1 MDAML
6 QPGLRQGRLNLR
18 SQTAGDTSCSWERPD
33 RELDNEKAR
42 VGSVRRYPPKLG
54 GLAMFQKSTRQ
65 TSTNPTVPLAPTNL
79 GVALILPRA
88 FRSPYLCHHWPGSP
102 SNAISRRFELIRR
115 SRLRGAGNVQAIAPP
130 NYRNLFYLNKVG
142 KSLARRPSDKPVL
155 TPHRT
160 TTHPTYPE
168 MERFSKFRRSKKD
181 SAGATGVTADDISA
195 AAPASSRTSRRDRHS
210 PFRNLHLRTSTKRA
224 RSSPPAAL
232 PQSPTSASAHPGLF
246 INTDIGGTD
255 QSQNSSASPLTAVQH
270 PFSAITPK
278 RQDFSR
284 QQRSRSQSRARKR
297 QPGSGAGTP
306 QIPSFLNLSPQE
318 IENKFQDLTWL
329 ERDRMLQSAQNP
341 APTFQF
347 ARVPSQPHVKRLD
360 RYVNVQPWQNNRVRL
375 RVPPGKPD
383 YINASPICLSTTTG
397 GASDLSR
404 GGVEEDHPS
413 RYIAMQGPK
422 RNSVE
427 HVWRMV
433 FEQLRSPAVIVMLTE
448 THEGLAEKCY
458 PYFPRSP
465 DSPPIEIG
473 ASDEFADGFRASV
486 RCEAIEHCA
495 GDAIELRKLVIRV
508 HRRAAALAAA
518 VAPGTPLR
526 KQRPH
531 LSNGDGGS
539 RRRGDVDPEPSSPI
553 ETTQE
558 DGGDVMIMSPFKP
571 DAPAGRSIFPGLKK
585 RRDRS
590 QNRQGSSRSSS
601 TTSARTG
608 GDGTPAE
615 STDREEAD
623 IEEEDETEMAEEVE
637 ERVVHHFLYKKWP
650 DFGVPALE
658 DLDSFFALMRLSR
671 EKNADPENP
680 RIVHCSA
687 GVGRSGT
694 FIALEHLMRELDS
707 GVLENWDDQAE
718 ERAYAGD
725 AGTPGERDLIFHTV
739 NQLREQRRNM
749 VQAEGQFLFIYQVLR
764 KLWQDKYDVP
774 EEEQEPAAKR
784 HEVDPF
790 VSNGR

>member
-1 MDAML
+1 
-6 QPGLRQGRLNLR
+6 
-18 SQTAGDTSCSWERPD
+18 
-33 RELDNEKAR
+33 
-42 VGSVRRYPPKLG
+42 
-54 GLAMFQKSTRQ
+54 
-65 TSTNPTVPLAPTNL
+65 
-79 GVALILPRA
+79 
-88 FRSPYLCHHWPGSP
+88 
-102 SNAISRRFELIRR
+102 
-115 SRLRGAGNVQAIAPP
+115 
-130 NYRNLFYLNKVG
+130 
-142 KSLARRPSDKPVL
+142 
-155 TPHRT
+155 
-160 TTHPTYPE
+160 

-181 SAGATGVTADDISA
+181 STGATGVAADDKAAATSAASRTSSPSDPETAAAA
-195 AAPASSRTSRRDRHS
+195 AAPATAHQVLLAAAAPERRRDKHS
-210 PFRNLHLRTSTKRA
+210 PFRGLHLRTSTKRA

-232 PQSPTSASAHPGLF
+232 PQSPTSSSAHPGLF
-246 INTDIGGTD
+246 INTDLSGID
-255 QSQNSSASPLTAVQH
+255 QHQNASPLSTVQH
-270 PFSAITPK
+270 AVSAIVPK
-278 RQDFSR
+278 RQDFPR
-284 QQRSRSQSRARKR
+284 PQRSRSQSQARKR
-297 QPGSGAGTP
+297 QPGSSARGP
-306 QIPSFLNLSPQE
+306 QIPSFLTLSPQE

-329 ERDRMLQSAQNP
+329 ERERMLQSAQNP

-347 ARVPSQPHVKRLD
+347 ARVPSQAHVKRLD
-360 RYVNVQPWQNNRVRL
+360 RYINVQPWQNNRVRL
-375 RVPPGKPD
+375 QVPPGKPD
-383 YINASPICLSTTTG
+383 YINASPICLSATTG
-397 GASDLSR
+397 GPFEQGGSD
-404 GGVEEDHPS
+404 VEDHPS

-422 RNSVE
+422 KNSVE

-448 THEGLAEKCY
+448 THEGPAEKCY

-486 RCEAIEHCA
+486 RCECIEPTCA

-508 HRRAAALAAA
+508 HRQAGVPTAGTPA
-518 VAPGTPLR
+518 TPLR
-526 KQRPH
+526 KQRH
-531 LSNGDGGS
+531 NLSNGEGGS
-539 RRRGDVDPEPSSPI
+539 RERDVESEATSPI

-558 DGGDVMIMSPFKP
+558 DDDDVMIMSPLKP
-571 DAPAGRSIFPGLKK
+571 DPPAGRSIFPGLKK

-590 QNRQGSSRSSS
+590 QTGQGSSRSSS
-601 TTSARTG
+601 RASARTG
-608 GDGTPAE
+608 DDCTPAE
-615 STDREEAD
+615 STDREENG
-623 IEEEDETEMAEEVE
+623 IEEEDESEAAEVE

-658 DLDSFFALMRLSR
+658 DLDSFFTLMRLSR

-707 GVLENWDDQAE
+707 GVLEDWDDQE
-718 ERAYAGD
+718 EDRTYAGD
-725 AGTPGERDLIFHTV
+725 GGAGDGDLIFHTV

-790 VSNGR
+790 VSSER

>member
-1 MDAML
+1 
-6 QPGLRQGRLNLR
+6 
-18 SQTAGDTSCSWERPD
+18 
-33 RELDNEKAR
+33 
-42 VGSVRRYPPKLG
+42 
-54 GLAMFQKSTRQ
+54 
-65 TSTNPTVPLAPTNL
+65 
-79 GVALILPRA
+79 
-88 FRSPYLCHHWPGSP
+88 
-102 SNAISRRFELIRR
+102 
-115 SRLRGAGNVQAIAPP
+115 
-130 NYRNLFYLNKVG
+130 
-142 KSLARRPSDKPVL
+142 
-155 TPHRT
+155 
-160 TTHPTYPE
+160 

-181 SAGATGVTADDISA
+181 SAGATSVAADDKTAAASRTSSPSDPDTAA
-195 AAPASSRTSRRDRHS
+195 AAPATAHQVLLTAAAPERRRDRHS
-210 PFRNLHLRTSTKRA
+210 PFRGLHLRTSTKRA

-246 INTDIGGTD
+246 INTDIAGID
-255 QSQNSSASPLTAVQH
+255 QYQNASPLSTVQH
-270 PFSAITPK
+270 AVSATVPK
-278 RQDFSR
+278 RQDFPR
-284 QQRSRSQSRARKR
+284 PQRSQSQSRARKR
-297 QPGSGAGTP
+297 QPGSGAGGP
-306 QIPSFLNLSPQE
+306 QIPSFLTLSLQE

-329 ERDRMLQSAQNP
+329 ERERMLQSAQNP

-347 ARVPSQPHVKRLD
+347 ARVPSQVHVKRLD

-375 RVPPGKPD
+375 QVPPGKPD

-397 GASDLSR
+397 GPLDQSG
-404 GGVEEDHPS
+404 GGVEDHPS

-458 PYFPRSP
+458 PYFPHSP

-486 RCEAIEHCA
+486 RCEAIEPTCA

-508 HRRAAALAAA
+508 HRRAGSPAAG
-518 VAPGTPLR
+518 APATPLR
-526 KQRPH
+526 MQRQNS
-531 LSNGDGGS
+531 SNGEGGS
-539 RRRGDVDPEPSSPI
+539 RKRGVESEATSPI

-558 DGGDVMIMSPFKP
+558 DDDDVMIMSPFKP
-571 DAPAGRSIFPGLKK
+571 DPPAGRSIFPSLKK

-590 QNRQGSSRSSS
+590 QPRQGSSRSSS
-601 TTSARTG
+601 RASARTG
-608 GDGTPAE
+608 GDRTPAE
-615 STDREEAD
+615 STDREENG
-623 IEEEDETEMAEEVE
+623 IEEEDESEPAEVE

-658 DLDSFFALMRLSR
+658 DLNSFFTLMRLSR

-694 FIALEHLMRELDS
+694 FIALEHLMRELDL
-707 GVLENWDDQAE
+707 GVLEDWDDQEE
-718 ERAYAGD
+718 ERAYTGDGGAGD
-725 AGTPGERDLIFHTV
+725 GDLIFHTV

-790 VSNGR
+790 VSSER

>member
-1 MDAML
+1 M
-6 QPGLRQGRLNLR
+6 P
-18 SQTAGDTSCSWERPD
+18 
-33 RELDNEKAR
+33 
-42 VGSVRRYPPKLG
+42 
-54 GLAMFQKSTRQ
+54 
-65 TSTNPTVPLAPTNL
+65 PLARLPFHRHFPPLRAHPPLPSARRRKFNL
-79 GVALILPRA
+79 
-88 FRSPYLCHHWPGSP
+88 
-102 SNAISRRFELIRR
+102 
-115 SRLRGAGNVQAIAPP
+115 QAIARS
-130 NYRNLFYLNKVG
+130 NYATIFHPNKVARPLCRR
-142 KSLARRPSDKPVL
+142 KALARKLSDNLVL
-155 TPHRT
+155 RSHRT
-160 TTHPTYPE
+160 ITHPTYPE

-181 SAGATGVTADDISA
+181 STGATGVTADDITAAGPTTSRTSSPTDPEPAA
-195 AAPASSRTSRRDRHS
+195 AAPAAAHQVLLTAAAPERRRDRHS
-210 PFRNLHLRTSTKRA
+210 PFRSLHLRTSTKRA

-246 INTDIGGTD
+246 INTDIGGAH
-255 QSQNSSASPLTAVQH
+255 QFQNSSASPLTAVQH
-270 PFSAITPK
+270 PVSAVLPK

-297 QPGSGAGTP
+297 QPDSGAGGP
-306 QIPSFLNLSPQE
+306 QIPSFLTLSPQE

-329 ERDRMLQSAQNP
+329 ERERMLQSAQNP
-341 APTFQF
+341 AQTFRF
-347 ARVPSQPHVKRLD
+347 ARVPPQPHVKRLD
-360 RYVNVQPWQNNRVRL
+360 RYVNVQPWQNNRIRL

-383 YINASPICLSTTTG
+383 YINASPICLSTTTSG
-397 GASDLSR
+397 VSDHSL
-404 GGVEEDHPS
+404 GGVEDHPS

-508 HRRAAALAAA
+508 HRRAAAPVAAA
-518 VAPGTPLR
+518 APATPLR

-531 LSNGDGGS
+531 LSNGEGGS
-539 RRRGDVDPEPSSPI
+539 HRGGDVEPEPSSPI

-558 DGGDVMIMSPFKP
+558 DGDDMMIMSPLKP
-571 DAPAGRSIFPGLKK
+571 DAAAGRSMFPGLKK

-601 TTSARTG
+601 ITSATTG

-615 STDREEAD
+615 STDMEEAD
-623 IEEEDETEMAEEVE
+623 IEEVDETETAEEVE

-658 DLDSFFALMRLSR
+658 DLDSFFTLMRLSR

-707 GVLENWDDQAE
+707 GALEDWDDQNE
-718 ERAYAGD
+718 ERAYAGE
-725 AGTPGERDLIFHTV
+725 GDLIFHTV

-790 VSNGR
+790 VSSGR